1 MQMREPFETEFLNTR
16 AMQKVRFPIL
26 FPLKGSCIELASMGS
41 VHIYIYSPPE
51 SSNCHHFR

>member
-1 MQMREPFETEFLNTR
+1 MQMREQFETEFLNTG

-41 VHIYIYSPPE
+41 VHIYI
-51 SSNCHHFR
+51 HHQTAVIVTTSG